1 MSYQIPQLIL
11 LGVDSLCLRRSLRLA
26 EQKWVQIA
34 AVWNP
39 KMLEEERVLCEK
51 ASITLLP
58 EKGLALEAAVQVLG
72 CEYVIYGHGW
82 EDAGRARYL
91 LRDRHGMVLE
101 QNAFALLEAF
111 LEKEAELSVAVEPE
125 LASLRVVERKMIE
138 KALQRFGTTVNG
150 KKQAART
157 LGISLATLYNKIR
170 QYQLLKE

>member
-1 MSYQIPQLIL
+1 
-11 LGVDSLCLRRSLRLA
+11 
-26 EQKWVQIA
+26 
-34 AVWNP
+34 
-39 KMLEEERVLCEK
+39 
-51 ASITLLP
+51 
-58 EKGLALEAAVQVLG
+58 
-72 CEYVIYGHGW
+72 
-82 EDAGRARYL
+82 
-91 LRDRHGMVLE
+91 MVLE